1 MLFLAVLFFD
11 VAFVDFALVDAF
23 LLGAFLEVF
32 ETVALVDLV
41 AFLATVTMMMG
52 ITKVDAAQP
61 NYIIT
66 TDATYPPFDFQDKN
80 RVRRRSR

>member
-41 AFLATVTMMMG
+41 AFLATVF
-52 ITKVDAAQP
+52 VVV
-61 NYIIT
+61 
-66 TDATYPPFDFQDKN
+66 PFLLPALY
-80 RVRRRSR
+80 

>member
-41 AFLATVTMMMG
+41 AFLATVF
-52 ITKVDAAQP
+52 VVVP
-61 NYIIT
+61 FF
-66 TDATYPPFDFQDKN
+66 ATGFVLDFF
-80 RVRRRSR
+80 

>member
-41 AFLATVTMMMG
+41 AFLATVF
-52 ITKVDAAQP
+52 VVVP
-61 NYIIT
+61 FF
-66 TDATYPPFDFQDKN
+66 ATGFVLDFFEF
-80 RVRRRSR
+80 